1 MDTQN
6 IFLLGFMGS
15 GKTKLGKRL
24 SKLLKYSFI
33 DLDKMIEE
41 KEERS
46 ISKIFEESGED
57 YFRKKESEYLCSIN
71 NKHTTVVAVGGGTPC
86 FHNNMDWMLQHGK
99 CVWIKVSNE
108 ELFRRLKDTRD
119 NRPLLRNLTDA
130 ELKDFIQKKL
140 EERTSY
146 YSRAHLIIQSDGL
159 KEQTL
164 ADKISDLYRKSP
176 EQS

>member
-1 MDTQN
+1 MDAQN

-33 DLDKMIEE
+33 DLDQWIEE
-41 KEERS
+41 KEGRS
-46 ISKIFEESGED
+46 ISKIFKESGES
-57 YFRKKESEYLCSIN
+57 YFRKAESAYLYSIN
-71 NKHTTVVAVGGGTPC
+71 NISATVVATGGGTPC

-108 ELFRRLKDTRD
+108 ELFRRLKDTKD
-119 NRPLLRNLTDA
+119 KRPLLRNLTDT
-130 ELKDFIQKKL
+130 ELKDFIREKL
-140 EERTSY
+140 EERMPY
-146 YSRAHLIIQSDGL
+146 YSRAHLVIRSDGL

-164 ADKISDLYRKSP
+164 ANQILNL
-176 EQS
+176 

>member
-1 MDTQN
+1 MDAQN

-33 DLDKMIEE
+33 DLDQRIEE
-41 KEERS
+41 KEGRS
-46 ISKIFEESGED
+46 ISKIFKESGES
-57 YFRKKESEYLCSIN
+57 YFRKAESAYLYSIN
-71 NKHTTVVAVGGGTPC
+71 NISATVVATGGGTPC

-108 ELFRRLKDTRD
+108 ELFRRLKDTKD
-119 NRPLLRNLTDA
+119 KRPLLRNLTDT
-130 ELKDFIQKKL
+130 ELKDFIREKL
-140 EERTSY
+140 EERTPY
-146 YSRAHLIIQSDGL
+146 YSRAHLVIQSDGL

-164 ADKISDLYRKSP
+164 ANQILNL
-176 EQS
+176 